1 MNKDLIFID
10 NATALARNW
19 AQLRECSWLAVDTE
33 FERSKTYYPQLC
45 LLQIA
50 SGEITT
56 VIDCLAVTDLD
67 PVFAVLYDPAIVKVF
82 HAARQDLE
90 IFFHLTGKLP
100 APIFDT
106 QLAAQSLGYE
116 NQIGYA
122 SLVWKLLG
130 IELAKSQTRTNWK
143 RRPLNRKQ
151 LDYAADDVIY
161 LGQAY
166 RVLLEKLNS
175 AQLSQLEDECKALA
189 RPELYLPA
197 PENMWLKIRNAN
209 RLESDIQA
217 VLKQLAA
224 WRERTARKENRPR
237 SWILQDYTLVKIA
250 QAQPASQR
258 ALSRINGVHEQ
269 IVKRH
274 GKTLVEIVGL
284 AVTEGVAS

>member
-1 MNKDLIFID
+1 MNKDLIYID
-10 NATALARNW
+10 NDAALTRAC
-19 AQLRECSWLAVDTE
+19 AQLQDCSWLAVDTE

-50 SGEITT
+50 GREVTA
-56 VIDCLAVTDLD
+56 VIDCLAITDFD
-67 PVFAVLYDPAIVKVF
+67 PVLALLYDPAIVKVL

-90 IFFHLTGKLP
+90 IFFHLTGELP
-100 APIFDT
+100 APLFDT
-106 QLAAQSLGYE
+106 QLAAQLLGYE

-122 SLVWKLLG
+122 CLVWKLLG
-130 IELAKSQTRTNWK
+130 LELDKSQTRTNWK
-143 RRPLNRKQ
+143 LRPLSRSQ

-161 LGQAY
+161 LGEVYQL
-166 RVLLEKLNS
+166 LLEKLDT
-175 AQLSQLEDECKALA
+175 AQLSLLEDEFKALA

-197 PENMWLKIRNAN
+197 PENMWLKIRNAG

-237 SWILQDYTLVKIA
+237 GWILQDYALVKIA
-250 QAQPASQR
+250 QTRPDSQR
-258 ALSRINGVHEQ
+258 ALSRISGVHEQ
-269 IVKRH
+269 VLKRH

-284 AVTEGVAS
+284 AVTEGVMS